1 MNPIKKNTAA
11 IILAGGSGTRMGMDV
26 TKQRLI
32 LRGKSLLYRSVLA
45 FSECRDIDSIVVVVR
60 GDEID
65 FAGEELSHIP
75 KLHAIVIGGN
85 TRSESAEHGF
95 MAIPDTTDYVAIH
108 DAARPLIKPSDISLI
123 VNAAQ
128 KFGAATAASS
138 VTDTIKLVNSEGGI
152 ISTVDRDTLRRAET
166 PQVFSVAL
174 YKRALNEARG
184 EAVTDDNSLIERL
197 GETVRC
203 VDIGG
208 YNIKITTPIDLKYA
222 EFLLSEGGSCV

>member
-11 IILAGGSGTRMGMDV
+11 VILAGGSGTRMGMDV

-32 LRGKSLLYRSVLA
+32 LHGKSLLYRSVLA

-60 GDEID
+60 ADEID
-65 FAGEELSHIP
+65 FASAELSGLP
-75 KLHAIVIGGN
+75 KLHAIVTGGD
-85 TRSESAEHGF
+85 TRAESAECGF
-95 MAIPDTTDYVAIH
+95 LAIPDTADYVAIH

-123 VNAAQ
+123 VKCAQ

-184 EAVTDDNSLIERL
+184 EAVTDDNSLVERL